1 MKRAAK
7 GKPAGKAAKPP
18 VVADVPE
25 LLRTSVRML
34 EEKSTKKDRDNLA
47 RFGIAATRP
56 FGVSMSNLQAIAKSV
71 GRNHELAEAL
81 WQTGRYEARM
91 LATLV
96 DEPSLVTA
104 AQMERWCREF
114 DNWGICDTACFFL
127 FDRTPHAWG
136 KVSKWAG
143 SREEF
148 VKRSAFALIASL
160 AVHDKESG
168 DGPFLEALPLIER
181 AASDERN
188 FVKKGVSWA
197 LRVTGRRSQALNK
210 ATIAVSRRLAE
221 SAGPSERWIGKG
233 ALRELTSPVVARALA
248 RKVRP

>member
-47 RFGIAATRP
+47 RFGIAAARP

-104 AQMERWCREF
+104 AQMERWCRDF
-114 DNWGICDTACFFL
+114 DNWGICDTACFCPVRQ
-127 FDRTPHAWG
+127 D
-136 KVSKWAG
+136 
-143 SREEF
+143 
-148 VKRSAFALIASL
+148 
-160 AVHDKESG
+160 
-168 DGPFLEALPLIER
+168 
-181 AASDERN
+181 AA
-188 FVKKGVSWA
+188 
-197 LRVTGRRSQALNK
+197 RVGQGQQ
-210 ATIAVSRRLAE
+210 VGGE
-221 SAGPSERWIGKG
+221 P
-233 ALRELTSPVVARALA
+233 
-248 RKVRP
+248 